1 MRKLKRAAMDFQRT
15 KLNLDTVDLD
25 TMDLDTTMINVEG
38 DVKALE
44 GDMII
49 EMMDLITWV
58 IIWHLHM
65 HTYTAKDTIMN
76 IMGEAIVYTKYT
88 VDRYRGEWVDLLID
102 LTRVAGKGQQTR
114 G

>member
-1 MRKLKRAAMDFQRT
+1 MRKLKRAAMHFERT

-25 TMDLDTTMINVEG
+25 TTMINVEE
-38 DVKALE
+38 DVKELE

-49 EMMDLITWV
+49 KMMDLVTLV
-58 IIWHLHM
+58 IAWDLNM
-65 HTYTAKDTIMN
+65 HTYTIMN
-76 IMGEAIVYTKYT
+76 IVGEAIVYTKYS

>member
-1 MRKLKRAAMDFQRT
+1 MRKLKFASMHFERT

-25 TMDLDTTMINVEG
+25 TTMINVEE
-38 DVKALE
+38 DVKELE

-49 EMMDLITWV
+49 KMMDLITLV
-58 IIWHLHM
+58 IIWDLNM
-65 HTYTAKDTIMN
+65 HTYTIMN
-76 IMGEAIVYTKYT
+76 IVGEAIVYTKYT

>member
-1 MRKLKRAAMDFQRT
+1 MRKLKRAAMHFERT

-25 TMDLDTTMINVEG
+25 TTMINVEE
-38 DVKALE
+38 DVKELE

-49 EMMDLITWV
+49 KMMDLITLV
-58 IIWHLHM
+58 IIWDLNM
-65 HTYTAKDTIMN
+65 HTYTIMN
-76 IMGEAIVYTKYT
+76 IVGEAIVYTKYT

>member
-1 MRKLKRAAMDFQRT
+1 MHFERT

-25 TMDLDTTMINVEG
+25 TTMINVEE
-38 DVKALE
+38 DVKELE

-49 EMMDLITWV
+49 KMMDLITLV
-58 IIWHLHM
+58 IIWDLNM
-65 HTYTAKDTIMN
+65 HTYTIMN
-76 IMGEAIVYTKYT
+76 IVGEAIVYTKYT

-102 LTRVAGKGQQTR
+102 LTRVAGKRHQTR